1 MSKGGLIWGALLLS
15 SISNACEMYGKDS
28 TSQSV
33 MLGQQ
38 GVCFSIL
45 DGISYTAKSID
56 TISEYM
62 VEKPTDYSAYWSNW
76 LLNNDSNP
84 ILTQSL
90 ASNYIG
96 LGVWV
101 PSELEDQL
109 ASMDTEQWIK
119 SHGLQLSLGFG
130 DMNSGQPR
138 MRFDYRWHD
147 ERDGDV
153 MMQVE
158 VPF

>member
-1 MSKGGLIWGALLLS
+1 MSKYGLIWGTLLLS
-15 SISNACEMYGKDS
+15 SVSNACEMYGRDS

-45 DGISYTAKSID
+45 DGIGYTAKSID
-56 TISEYM
+56 SISEYM
-62 VEKPTDYSAYWSNW
+62 VDDSTDYSAYWSEW

-84 ILTQSL
+84 ILSKSL

-96 LGVWV
+96 VGVWV

-109 ASMDTEQWIK
+109 SSMDTEQWIK

-130 DMNSGQPR
+130 DMNTGQPR
-138 MRFDYRWHD
+138 MRVDYRWHD